1 MVAHKTPFDTEMLI
15 REDIKPKYNICTL
28 KLARQFYNRGVIPKY
43 NLQYLRYFLNLHVK
57 DRAYDTLG
65 DISALEDV
73 FKRIYIKA
81 IMLLGNNA
89 VKKIIETSNK
99 PGLIS
104 KMPFGKHKGKKIEN
118 VPADYLQLLLTTD
131 LDEDMDYTVKVV
143 QFKGH

>member
-1 MVAHKTPFDTEMLI
+1 
-15 REDIKPKYNICTL
+15 
-28 KLARQFYNRGVIPKY
+28 
-43 NLQYLRYFLNLHVK
+43 
-57 DRAYDTLG
+57 
-65 DISALEDV
+65 
-73 FKRIYIKA
+73 
-81 IMLLGNNA
+81 MLLGNNA

>member
-1 MVAHKTPFDTEMLI
+1 
-15 REDIKPKYNICTL
+15 
-28 KLARQFYNRGVIPKY
+28 
-43 NLQYLRYFLNLHVK
+43 
-57 DRAYDTLG
+57 LG

-81 IMLLGNNA
+81 IMRLGNNT